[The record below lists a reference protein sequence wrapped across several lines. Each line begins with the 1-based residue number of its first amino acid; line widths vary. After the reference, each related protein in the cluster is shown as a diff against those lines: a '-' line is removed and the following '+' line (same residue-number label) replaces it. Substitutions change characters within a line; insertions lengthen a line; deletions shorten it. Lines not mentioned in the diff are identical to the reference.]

1 MLRTIFAEPKFHS
14 MRSSRTTL
22 FGVLAAV
29 AVFGVGCYPEQPDS
43 ITAYDLVY
51 TAYSP
56 SFGFAS
62 ARTYSIP
69 DSVVLVTGNTVDGD
83 APLTV
88 DPTFGDPIIARIKQN
103 LNSRGWEEVNVL
115 DSPDVIMLPAV
126 SKTENVTV
134 YNYGWGYWG
143 GYYPGYYPGWG
154 WYYPGYAPSYSSY
167 TSGSLIML
175 MTDPNGVSP
184 SNNVPIVWTGVV
196 NGLLE
201 GSNASLIARIQSTID
216 EAFEQSSI
224 LKH

>member
-1 MLRTIFAEPKFHS
+1 MRTPT
-14 MRSSRTTL
+14 RSLLGALLLTAL
-22 FGVLAAV
+22 LGA
-29 AVFGVGCYPEQPDS
+29 GCYPDQPDN
-43 ITAYDLVY
+43 IAAYDLVY

-56 SFGFAS
+56 SYDFSA

-69 DSVVLVTGNTVDGD
+69 DSVVLVTGNAADGD
-83 APLTV
+83 APSVV
-88 DPTFGDPIIARIKQN
+88 DPLYGDQIIARIKQN
-103 LNSRGWEEVNVL
+103 FNAYGWEEVNSL

-201 GSNASLIARIQSTID
+201 GSNTSLIARIQSTID